1 MPVVQSQHVVK
12 INGLVVRCPR
22 LGIILKIVI
31 KSNDRFGINEQLVQ
45 SLTADLV

>member
-31 KSNDRFGINEQLVQ
+31 MTGFGLMK
-45 SLTADLV
+45 TFR